1 MAFLFAVTSGYKSTV
16 YCIAQRCY
24 APFPV
29 ASSQQRFPHGSKLIA
44 FIYIPSLVVV
54 HEYIPIFIVLT
65 FLTLQVCKIA
75 AGVAQRYRF
84 FA

>member
-29 ASSQQRFPHGSKLIA
+29 ASSQQRFPHGSKLKA
-44 FIYIPSLVVV
+44 HSFYIY
-54 HEYIPIFIVLT
+54 T
-65 FLTLQVCKIA
+65 FFSGSTRVYTHIYSADISHFTGL
-75 AGVAQRYRF
+75 
-84 FA
+84 